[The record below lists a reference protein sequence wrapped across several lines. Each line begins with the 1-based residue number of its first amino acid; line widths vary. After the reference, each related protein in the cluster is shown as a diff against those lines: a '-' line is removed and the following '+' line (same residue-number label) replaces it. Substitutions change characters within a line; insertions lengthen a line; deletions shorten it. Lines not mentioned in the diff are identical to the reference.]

1 MQSAYRVPAQTHSGL
16 LIPFTN
22 GRSRKE
28 PRAALRRQCLVRAQ
42 IARDEELAEIQGE
55 MVNLSRT
62 GLALQLAAA
71 LPVGI
76 GVQIEVASDSEP
88 AKSLAG
94 RVIHCRRVSTGTF
107 EVGVTMLPR
116 ISSGPSVQRPS

>member
-42 IARDEELAEIQGE
+42 LARDEDFAEIQGE

-76 GVQIEVASDSEP
+76 GVQIEIASDAEA
-88 AKSLAG
+88 AKSLDG
-94 RVIHCRRVSTGTF
+94 RVVHCRRVSTGTF

-116 ISSGPSVQRPS
+116 VSTGQGIQRPS

>member
-1 MQSAYRVPAQTHSGL
+1 MQSAYRVPAQSHSGL

-28 PRAALRRQCLVRAQ
+28 PRAALRRQCRVRAQ
-42 IARDEELAEIQGE
+42 IASDADIAEIQGE
-55 MVNLSRT
+55 MVNLSRS

-76 GVQIEVASDSEP
+76 GVQIEVASDFEP
-88 AKSLAG
+88 AKSLDG
-94 RVIHCRRVSTGTF
+94 RVVHCRRVSTGTF

-116 ISSGPSVQRPS
+116 SPGGQSMQRPS